1 MNTKIVNAIQM
12 EAPVKS
18 YKKTING
25 KVAVWV
31 FNPIV
36 NQPEQILLQGVGED
50 AVYQAFSEL
59 ENTFFKR
66 MNKKALSQGTV
77 IEFESENSQEVEY
90 EFLANSTDEELR
102 TLISQPYKKFKKD
115 LESVKSE
122 AVVIRLL
129 RIATEAEKS
138 ETILNLVRAKLSEV
152 QSEE

>member
-1 MNTKIVNAIQM
+1 MNTKIINAIQM

-50 AVYQAFSEL
+50 AVYHAFSEL

-102 TLISQPYKKFKKD
+102 NLISQPYKKFKKD
-115 LESVKSE
+115 LEGVKSE

-138 ETILNLVRAKLSEV
+138 ETILNLIRAKLSEV